1 MAAKKSFTL
10 TDITKQATLPEVV
23 VPICVAGELI
33 AEHSRLDAKL
43 EEAETEQIASRKL
56 GDAEAS
62 EVERLRGRIRK
73 LEADIKAQTHD
84 FVFRALKKNAWR
96 DLMEEHGPRK
106 GKERQERWN
115 PQTFPPAAVQAS
127 CLSPEGMDDDEA
139 FRAFWEDAINDGQRD
154 ELFRGALKAN
164 EGTLSV
170 PFSVSASVR
179 APNSGQS

>member
-10 TDITKQATLPEVV
+10 ADITKQATLPEVV
-23 VPICVAGELI
+23 VPVCVAGELI
-33 AEHSRLDAKL
+33 AEHGRLDAEL
-43 EEAETEQIASRKL
+43 EEVETAEIGSRKL
-56 GDAEAS
+56 GGTSAEADG
-62 EVERLRGRIRK
+62 LRNRIRK
-73 LEADIKAQTHD
+73 LEADIKAQTHG

-115 PQTFPPAAVQAS
+115 PNTFPPAAVQAS
-127 CLSPEGMDDDEA
+127 CVSPAGMDDDEA
-139 FRAFWEDAINDGQRD
+139 FRAFWDEAINDGQRD

-170 PFSVSASVR
+170 PFSASASVR